1 MKEISIITSYP
12 LCDEPVIKNRLLPF
26 IFEFGKLGYSI
37 NIFQPKGELYNFES
51 VDAKQIMLDKPKIVS
66 GSFIKR
72 AFLELK
78 LAFQLLVKYKKVSC
92 SSDIAFIT
100 MPSMFLLLLLPFV
113 KCNIKILD
121 VRDLTWEYLKD
132 NNITHYFFKRFYRL
146 LFWHLSRFSDYI
158 TVSNKFELSH
168 LESIGF
174 KKKTKLISNGI
185 SIEQFEKMV
194 LIQEKDSTEDL
205 VISYIGNVGLAQDL
219 SFMVELAESHPN
231 FKFNIVG
238 GGNDLER
245 IRSLVLER
253 NLNNIVLTGRL
264 SWEQVLGIYEQTD
277 VLFAQ
282 LTEEFQTAIPSKL
295 YEYLASGKRVI
306 YGGDI
311 KLESFFSDFSGIEF
325 IEPKNQEMFDLA
337 IIKIFNGQSTI
348 DANLNRNL
356 IHKNFIRES
365 AVRKFVCEIGLK

>member
-1 MKEISIITSYP
+1 
-12 LCDEPVIKNRLLPF
+12 
-26 IFEFGKLGYSI
+26 
-37 NIFQPKGELYNFES
+37 
-51 VDAKQIMLDKPKIVS
+51 
-66 GSFIKR
+66 
-72 AFLELK
+72 
-78 LAFQLLVKYKKVSC
+78 
-92 SSDIAFIT
+92 
-100 MPSMFLLLLLPFV
+100 
-113 KCNIKILD
+113 
-121 VRDLTWEYLKD
+121 
-132 NNITHYFFKRFYRL
+132 
-146 LFWHLSRFSDYI
+146 
-158 TVSNKFELSH
+158 FELSH
-168 LESIGF
+168 LKSIGF
-174 KKKTKLISNGI
+174 EEKTKLISNGI

-253 NLNNIVLTGRL
+253 NLKNIVLTGRL
-264 SWEQVLGIYEQTD
+264 SWEQVLGLYEQTD

-325 IEPKNQEMFDLA
+325 IEPKNQEMFDL
-337 IIKIFNGQSTI
+337 
-348 DANLNRNL
+348 
-356 IHKNFIRES
+356 
-365 AVRKFVCEIGLK
+365 